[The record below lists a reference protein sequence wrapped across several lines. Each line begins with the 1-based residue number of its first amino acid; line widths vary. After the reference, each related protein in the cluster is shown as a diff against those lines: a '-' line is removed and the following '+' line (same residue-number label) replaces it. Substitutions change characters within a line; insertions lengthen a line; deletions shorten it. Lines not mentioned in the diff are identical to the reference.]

1 VGQSSSRPDR
11 WMQAF
16 GWLTRDAVDP
26 NMASGER
33 TVSEDGGEDAIGWSE
48 AAVRTNGLDDTAG
61 VEVIEQG
68 LMRLDVPHLPVES
81 LDLDRSAPDEYS
93 PGSLSIPVEPPGSH
107 ACVVESAHEREPG
120 GRESPV
126 KGDRAP
132 EPSERCDER

>member
-1 VGQSSSRPDR
+1 
-11 WMQAF
+11 MQAF

-68 LMRLDVPHLPVES
+68 LMRLDV
-81 LDLDRSAPDEYS
+81 DRSAPDEYS

>member
-1 VGQSSSRPDR
+1 
-11 WMQAF
+11 MQAF

-81 LDLDRSAPDEYS
+81 LDLDRLRRGERAREGARGEGIPSQGR
-93 PGSLSIPVEPPGSH
+93 PGAGALG
-107 ACVVESAHEREPG
+107 ALR
-120 GRESPV
+120 
-126 KGDRAP
+126 
-132 EPSERCDER
+132 